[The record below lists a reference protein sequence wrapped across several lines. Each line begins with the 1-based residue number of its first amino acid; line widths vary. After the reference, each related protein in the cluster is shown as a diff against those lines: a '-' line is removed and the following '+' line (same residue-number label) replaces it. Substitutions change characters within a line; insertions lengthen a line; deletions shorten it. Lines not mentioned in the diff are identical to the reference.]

1 MQALPI
7 GSLND
12 LPGRIEAGIEI
23 NGTEDSLQ
31 RIRQYRVTAMTA
43 ALTLTTTEMEVLAQS
58 QLTGYLSKCHII
70 YERCA
75 QATEVALRRIRV
87 RAEND
92 FRDYEIKNSV
102 TEKLEPLVVV
112 AGHTAM
118 RQREFEQPRIG
129 KFVIQ
134 RFF

>member
-1 MQALPI
+1 
-7 GSLND
+7 
-12 LPGRIEAGIEI
+12 
-23 NGTEDSLQ
+23 
-31 RIRQYRVTAMTA
+31 
-43 ALTLTTTEMEVLAQS
+43 MEVLTQF
-58 QLTGYLSKCHII
+58 QLTRYLSKCHII

-75 QATEVALRRIRV
+75 QATEVAFRRIWMG
-87 RAEND
+87 AEND

-129 KFVIQ
+129 KFVVQ
-134 RFF
+134 RYF